1 MPNGYEKNY
10 FSERSSNVYKCMVL
24 GLIKE

>member
-10 FSERSSNVYKCMVL
+10 VSERSSNVYKCMVL